1 MDVNILFLSNYIEG
15 NFLMYLKYFIL
26 ILGKIILDK
35 KFKFF
40 LSIMIYKVY
49 LIMR

>member
-35 KFKFF
+35 KKLKFF
-40 LSIMIYKVY
+40 LSIMNYKV
-49 LIMR
+49 

>member
-35 KFKFF
+35 KNLKFF
-40 LSIMIYKVY
+40 LSIMNYKV
-49 LIMR
+49 